1 MKKKFIELAE
11 TEKIT
16 LQAGHKNGKAQAFQA
31 RCHCLVLS
39 SEGYQVKELARIF
52 RVSEISIYSWFKR
65 WEESGIVGL
74 RDKAG
79 RGRKPIL
86 RAEDLAQIKRR
97 VQENAQGL
105 KIARSLLKEE
115 LGREFST
122 KTLKRFLKSLIADTN
137 AGGNVWK
144 RSQCPIEQES
154 KKEALAELL
163 ALAAVGL
170 IELYFG
176 DESGFWQNPVIA
188 GAWQFAGEE
197 IRLFPEKGKRLSVFG
212 LLNFDCQG
220 RFWTSEKTIKS
231 EFVIDCLEQWMA
243 EKSDKPRVLVL
254 DNARIHRSKLMQE
267 RLAGWEEKGFYIFNL
282 PTYSPHLNII
292 EILWRRMKYEWL
304 RPADY
309 ASFEKLTEAIQGILS
324 HLGTEYK
331 INFKDRKFIK

>member
-1 MKKKFIELAE
+1 
-11 TEKIT
+11 
-16 LQAGHKNGKAQAFQA
+16 
-31 RCHCLVLS
+31 
-39 SEGYQVKELARIF
+39 
-52 RVSEISIYSWFKR
+52 
-65 WEESGIVGL
+65 
-74 RDKAG
+74 
-79 RGRKPIL
+79 
-86 RAEDLAQIKRR
+86 
-97 VQENAQGL
+97 
-105 KIARSLLKEE
+105 
-115 LGREFST
+115 
-122 KTLKRFLKSLIADTN
+122 
-137 AGGNVWK
+137 
-144 RSQCPIEQES
+144 
-154 KKEALAELL
+154 L

-188 GAWQFAGEE
+188 RAWQFAGEE